1 MFWKKTT
8 PKCAVLIMTVV
19 RFVRTLKNRIY
30 KHITTI
36 VKNVDIVKQNDVPI
50 NKTKTKVGDHVRVS
64 K

>member
-1 MFWKKTT
+1 MK
-8 PKCAVLIMTVV
+8 VV